1 MSVRRSLVLAA
12 SFTLL
17 IAAIMLGCSKSKST
31 NPSVPTTKELDSPNI
46 SPGDGTGATQQF
58 VHTFST
64 AGTFHYHCNIHPA
77 MVSQIVVVSGG
88 LDSLSVDIINQT
100 ASGFQPQ
107 AVGGV
112 EREQPPVVD
121 ERDALAALGLVEVR
135 GGEQDAERGLGVG
148 GHGHGSSRVRRAG
161 TRGQVPNGVSSLRRS
176 RGGSFLRS
184 GSPMRGSMAKT
195 LACARLVHS
204 NRSRSGVSFQRGIS
218 SGASE
223 ISTPVRPKTRT
234 TASIC
239 SKSSAIQE
247 KLMAALVIGK
257 GRTQE
262 KVDRFARSAPAVG
275 PAPRGLQRT
284 KLQPQ
289 TRGVQPRFLA
299 QLLQQA
305 QRFLWLPLFQRDL
318 CGKHQARPRKTER
331 LQLEP
336 CEVTLRGVEV
346 THIDGCA
353 GREKSV
359 DRRRARYLERL
370 KGLLLGLAESPFE
383 QRNDGGVLFGACALQ
398 LLPAVQYANLRRKAQ
413 CPHHQTDSQI
423 EKNETADDQ

>member
-1 MSVRRSLVLAA
+1 M
-12 SFTLL
+12 
-17 IAAIMLGCSKSKST
+17 
-31 NPSVPTTKELDSPNI
+31 
-46 SPGDGTGATQQF
+46 
-58 VHTFST
+58 
-64 AGTFHYHCNIHPA
+64 
-77 MVSQIVVVSGG
+77 
-88 LDSLSVDIINQT
+88 
-100 ASGFQPQ
+100 
-107 AVGGV
+107 
-112 EREQPPVVD
+112 
-121 ERDALAALGLVEVR
+121 
-135 GGEQDAERGLGVG
+135 
-148 GHGHGSSRVRRAG
+148 
-161 TRGQVPNGVSSLRRS
+161 
-176 RGGSFLRS
+176 
-184 GSPMRGSMAKT
+184 
-195 LACARLVHS
+195 
-204 NRSRSGVSFQRGIS
+204 
-218 SGASE
+218 
-223 ISTPVRPKTRT
+223 
-234 TASIC
+234 
-239 SKSSAIQE
+239 
-247 KLMAALVIGK
+247 
-257 GRTQE
+257 
-262 KVDRFARSAPAVG
+262 
-275 PAPRGLQRT
+275 QRT

-398 LLPAVQYANLRRKAQ
+398 LLPAAQYANLRRKAQ